1 MNKACVETASI
12 AEIRIYPIK
21 SLPGLKL
28 EQAAVRDN
36 GALADDRRWAI
47 FDSDGRV
54 VNGKRTP
61 RIHALDAHFA
71 AGPEQVVLVD
81 RAGSR
86 EAAFQLTRQAAEAA
100 AWLSEFFGFPVELR
114 EDVERGF
121 PDDRDAPAPT
131 VVSTATLEAV
141 AGWFPPLE
149 LEQIRRRFRA
159 NIELSCPAAFWED
172 CLFGEPGQVVRFDA
186 GEVELAGV
194 NPCQRCVVPTRHSE
208 SGEIYPH
215 FAATFSQRRQATLP
229 DWATASR
236 FNHFYRLA
244 VNTRGVGPQRGRH
257 LRVGDRV
264 CVRGI
269 EPSDACQAATSRA

>member
-1 MNKACVETASI
+1 MKNVYEEAEKVGI
-12 AEIRIYPIK
+12 AQIRIYPIK
-21 SLPGLKL
+21 SLPGLQL
-28 EQAAVRDN
+28 QRVAVRDN

-47 FDSDGRV
+47 FDLEGRV

-61 RIHALDAHFA
+61 RIHGLDARFP

-81 RAGSR
+81 RAAAR
-86 EAAFQLTRQAAEAA
+86 EAAFDLTCQLATAA

-114 EDVERGF
+114 EDAERGF
-121 PDDRDAPAPT
+121 PDDTDSPAPT

-159 NIELSCPAAFWED
+159 NIELNCPAAFWED

-208 SGEIYPH
+208 SAEVYPH
-215 FAATFSQRRQATLP
+215 FAATFGRQRQSSLPAWTATG
-229 DWATASR
+229 R
-236 FNHFYRLA
+236 FDHFYRLA
-244 VNTRGVGPQRGRH
+244 VNTRGIGRQH
-257 LRVGDRV
+257 GRQLQVGDRV
-264 CVRGI
+264 RVRGI
-269 EPSDACQAATSRA
+269 EPA